1 MINKDIHRNS
11 CMKDNEMGESASN
24 RLMFSRIARR
34 YDLIN
39 RIISLGFDVGW
50 RRKMAEAIQAP
61 PNPRIL
67 DLATGT
73 GDVALAIV
81 KQYPDAN
88 VVGIDVCEDM
98 LEIGRE
104 KVARKRLADRIEFRI
119 GNAESLEFE
128 DNSFDAATCAFG
140 IRNFADRKKALRE
153 LLRAVKPGGRVAIIE
168 PSKPRNGLFGHIF
181 KFYFSNVVLLIGAGI
196 ADRNAYKYLVDSV
209 ENFPDPDDFCQEL
222 RQAGLNPVSCRSM
235 TGGVATLY
243 IAQAP

>member
-1 MINKDIHRNS
+1 
-11 CMKDNEMGESASN
+11 MKDNETDESASN
-24 RLMFSRIARR
+24 RQMFSRIARR

-50 RRKMAEAIQAP
+50 RRRMAEAIQAP
-61 PNPRIL
+61 PDARIL

-98 LEIGRE
+98 MVIGRE
-104 KVARKRLADRIEFRI
+104 KVARKGFASRIELKK
-119 GNAESLEFE
+119 GNAQHLEFE
-128 DNSFDAATCAFG
+128 DKSFDAATCAFG
-140 IRNFADRKKALRE
+140 IRNVADRGKALRE
-153 LLRAVKPGGRVAIIE
+153 LLRVMKPGGRVAIIE
-168 PSKPRNGLFGHIF
+168 PSKPRNALFMHIF
-181 KFYFSNVVLLIGAGI
+181 NFYFNNVVLLIGGRMAH
-196 ADRNAYKYLVDSV
+196 RNAYKYLVDSV
-209 ENFPDPDDFCQEL
+209 ENFPDPDEFCQEL
-222 RQAGLNPVSCRSM
+222 RQAGFNPVSCRSM